1 MVSRTESE
9 NQLQVYFSKNLIQ
22 SQLIILQGIICFKS
36 KEMLFRRKVF
46 RNSND
51 IECNIW
57 FRKPFLLISLFSLI
71 IKCQLVDYQSC
82 VTVPIM
88 TFRQLHS
95 QTNSLHPKWILINFF
110 VFFLSLSFWYF
121 FPLTA
126 DIIFIKENYDIKMI
140 SRWQFVTF
148 AGNLI
153 NKSDKFRWTGPLRIV
168 NDL

>member
-1 MVSRTESE
+1 LASRTESE
-9 NQLQVYFSKNLIQ
+9 NDLKVYFRKNLIQ
-22 SQLIILQGIICFKS
+22 AQLITFHSIIFKS
-36 KEMLFRRKVF
+36 PKKCYWEEKSF

-51 IECNIW
+51 IKCNIW
-57 FRKPFLLISLFSLI
+57 FRKPFLLISLFPLI

-126 DIIFIKENYDIKMI
+126 DIIFIKEKI
-140 SRWQFVTF
+140 RH
-148 AGNLI
+148 
-153 NKSDKFRWTGPLRIV
+153 
-168 NDL
+168 